1 MRTPVKPQQPLLV
14 VVTAALV
21 AVIGLRRRQQ
31 VGRAR
36 GGPGGARAAAAA
48 APADGTLALESK
60 PQARV
65 YIDDAPRGMT
75 PLRLDLP
82 AGPHRVRLEA
92 DSKART
98 LTVGVVAGAEVTQSV
113 DLDRAVQ
120 TGSLFVRSDPAGAK
134 VLVDNKPAGVTPI
147 TVLDLSP
154 GSHTVSAST
163 GADGANAKQAV
174 QVEAGATA
182 TLRLTP
188 RPRRRSPRPT
198 AAAAEPTN
206 GWVLVDA
213 PDRAAGAAGW
223 PVDRHRRAAACR
235 SPRAPTT
242 SSSALP
248 TSRTAKRVEVSAG
261 RVARIEVN
269 MPDGTVNLNATPW
282 AEVYLDGRSLGETPI
297 ANASVKRRHARS
309 DLPQPAVQRAAPD
322 GDRRQRQG
330 RRRLA
335 VTLDEEVA
343 IDRRSRTAS

>member
-1 MRTPVKPQQPLLV
+1 
-14 VVTAALV
+14 
-21 AVIGLRRRQQ
+21 
-31 VGRAR
+31 
-36 GGPGGARAAAAA
+36 
-48 APADGTLALESK
+48 
-60 PQARV
+60 
-65 YIDDAPRGMT
+65 MT

-92 DSKART
+92 NSKART

-154 GSHTVSAST
+154 GSHAVSVT
-163 GADGANAKQAV
+163 GADGSNAKQSV

-182 TLRLTP
+182 TLRLTLD
-188 RPRRRSPRPT
+188 RPQVAEAST

-213 PDRAAGAAGW
+213 PIEMQVLQGGRQLGTSG
-223 PVDRHRRAAACR
+223 RRLPLAPGSYDLQLR
-235 SPRAPTT
+235 SADY
-242 SSSALP
+242 S
-248 TSRTAKRVEVSAG
+248 TAKRVEVSAG

-269 MPDGTVNLNATPW
+269 VPDGTVNLNAAPW

-297 ANASVKRRHARS
+297 ANASVTAGTHEVIFRN
-309 DLPQPAVQRAAPD
+309 PQFQEL
-322 GDRRQRQG
+322 RQMVTVASG
-330 RRRLA
+330 KATRLA
-335 VTLDEEVA
+335 VTL
-343 IDRRSRTAS
+343 TKK

>member
-1 MRTPVKPQQPLLV
+1 VKPQQTLLV
-14 VVTAALV
+14 VVSAALV
-21 AVIGLRRRQQ
+21 AVSACSGKPSSS
-31 VGRAR
+31 AS
-36 GGPGGARAAAAA
+36 GGTTAA
-48 APADGTLALESK
+48 APENGTLALESK

-92 DSKART
+92 NSKART

-120 TGSLFVRSDPAGAK
+120 TGSLFVRSEPAGAK

-154 GSHTVSAST
+154 GSHTVSLT
-163 GADGANAKQAV
+163 GADGSNARQSV

-182 TLRLTP
+182 TLRLNLERAQVAEAT
-188 RPRRRSPRPT
+188 T
-198 AAAAEPTN
+198 AAAAEPSN

-213 PDRAAGAAGW
+213 PIDMQVLQGGRQIGTSGRRLALAPGSYDLQLRAA
-223 PVDRHRRAAACR
+223 DY
-235 SPRAPTT
+235 S
-242 SSSALP
+242 
-248 TSRTAKRVEVSAG
+248 TAKRVEVTAG

-269 MPDGTVNLNATPW
+269 VPDGTVNLNAAPW

-297 ANASVKRRHARS
+297 ANASVTAGTHEVIFRN
-309 DLPQPAVQRAAPD
+309 PQFVEL
-322 GDRRQRQG
+322 RQMVTVASG
-330 RRRLA
+330 KATRLA
-335 VTLDEEVA
+335 VTL
-343 IDRRSRTAS
+343 TKK

>member
-1 MRTPVKPQQPLLV
+1 VKPQQSLLV
-14 VVTAALV
+14 AFTAALV
-21 AVIGLRRRQQ
+21 AVSACSSKPSSSTASGT
-31 VGRAR
+31 
-36 GGPGGARAAAAA
+36 GAGAVKEL
-48 APADGTLALESK
+48 GTLALESK

-92 DSKART
+92 NSKART

-147 TVLDLSP
+147 TVLDLTP
-154 GSHTVSAST
+154 GPHAISVT
-163 GADGANAKQAV
+163 GKDGSNARQSV

-182 TLRLTP
+182 TLRLSLE
-188 RPRRRSPRPT
+188 RPQVAEAST
-198 AAAAEPTN
+198 AVVAEPTN

-213 PDRAAGAAGW
+213 PIEMQVLHGGRQLGVSGRRLALAPGSYDLQLRAA
-223 PVDRHRRAAACR
+223 DY
-235 SPRAPTT
+235 T
-242 SSSALP
+242 SV
-248 TSRTAKRVEVSAG
+248 KRVDVSAG

-269 MPDGTVNLNATPW
+269 VPDGTVNLNAAPW

-297 ANASVKRRHARS
+297 ANASVTAGTHEVIFRN
-309 DLPQPAVQRAAPD
+309 PQFNEL
-322 GDRRQRQG
+322 RQMVTVASG
-330 RRRLA
+330 KATRLA
-335 VTLDEEVA
+335 VTL
-343 IDRRSRTAS
+343 TKK

>member
-1 MRTPVKPQQPLLV
+1 VKPQHALLIV
-14 VVTAALV
+14 SAALV
-21 AVIGLRRRQQ
+21 AVSACSSKPSSSTGS
-31 VGRAR
+31 GAAGT
-36 GGPGGARAAAAA
+36 GGVKEL
-48 APADGTLALESK
+48 GTLALESK

-92 DSKART
+92 NSKART

-147 TVLDLSP
+147 TVLDLTP
-154 GSHTVSAST
+154 GPHAISVT
-163 GADGANAKQAV
+163 GKDGANARQSV

-182 TLRLTP
+182 TLRLSLE
-188 RPRRRSPRPT
+188 RPQVAEAST
-198 AAAAEPTN
+198 AVVAEPTN

-213 PDRAAGAAGW
+213 PIEMQVLHGGRQLGVSGRRLALAPGSYDLQLRAA
-223 PVDRHRRAAACR
+223 DY
-235 SPRAPTT
+235 T
-242 SSSALP
+242 SV
-248 TSRTAKRVEVSAG
+248 KRVEVSAG

-269 MPDGTVNLNATPW
+269 VPDGTVNLNAAPW

-297 ANASVKRRHARS
+297 ANASVTAGTHEVIFRN
-309 DLPQPAVQRAAPD
+309 PQFNEL
-322 GDRRQRQG
+322 RQMVTVASG
-330 RRRLA
+330 KATRLA
-335 VTLDEEVA
+335 VTL
-343 IDRRSRTAS
+343 TKK

>member
-1 MRTPVKPQQPLLV
+1 VKPQHSLLIV
-14 VVTAALV
+14 VSAALV
-21 AVIGLRRRQQ
+21 AVS
-31 VGRAR
+31 ACSST
-36 GGPGGARAAAAA
+36 PPSSTAAGGAGTAAAKE
-48 APADGTLALESK
+48 GTLALESK

-92 DSKART
+92 NSKART

-154 GSHTVSAST
+154 GSHTVSVT
-163 GADGANAKQAV
+163 GTDGANARQSV

-182 TLRLTP
+182 TLRLSLD
-188 RPRRRSPRPT
+188 RPQVAEAST
-198 AAAAEPTN
+198 ASAAEPSN

-213 PDRAAGAAGW
+213 PIEMQVLQGGRQIGTSGRRLTLAPGSYDLQLRAA
-223 PVDRHRRAAACR
+223 DY
-235 SPRAPTT
+235 S
-242 SSSALP
+242 
-248 TSRTAKRVEVSAG
+248 TAKRVDVAAG
-261 RVARIEVN
+261 RLARIEVN
-269 MPDGTVNLNATPW
+269 VPDGTVNLNAAPW

-297 ANASVKRRHARS
+297 ANASVTVGTHEVIFRN
-309 DLPQPAVQRAAPD
+309 PQFQEL
-322 GDRRQRQG
+322 RQMVTVASG
-330 RRRLA
+330 KATRLA
-335 VTLDEEVA
+335 VTL
-343 IDRRSRTAS
+343 TKK

>member
-1 MRTPVKPQQPLLV
+1 VKPQHSLLIV
-14 VVTAALV
+14 VSAALV
-21 AVIGLRRRQQ
+21 AVSACSSKPSSSTASGT
-31 VGRAR
+31 GS
-36 GGPGGARAAAAA
+36 GAVKEL
-48 APADGTLALESK
+48 GTLALESK

-92 DSKART
+92 NSKART
-98 LTVGVVAGAEVTQSV
+98 LTVGVVAGAEVTQSI
-113 DLDRAVQ
+113 DLERAVQ

-154 GSHTVSAST
+154 GSHTVSVT
-163 GADGANAKQAV
+163 GADGSNAKQSV

-182 TLRLTP
+182 TLRLSLD
-188 RPRRRSPRPT
+188 RPQVAEATT

-213 PDRAAGAAGW
+213 PIELQVLQGSRQLGTSG
-223 PVDRHRRAAACR
+223 RRLPLAPGSYDLQLR
-235 SPRAPTT
+235 SADY
-242 SSSALP
+242 SA
-248 TSRTAKRVEVSAG
+248 TKRVEVAAG

-269 MPDGTVNLNATPW
+269 VPDGTINLNAAPW

-297 ANASVKRRHARS
+297 ANASVSAGTHEVIFRN
-309 DLPQPAVQRAAPD
+309 PQFQEL
-322 GDRRQRQG
+322 RQMVTVASG
-330 RRRLA
+330 KPTRLA
-335 VTLDEEVA
+335 VTL
-343 IDRRSRTAS
+343 TKK

>member
-1 MRTPVKPQQPLLV
+1 MKPQHSLLIV
-14 VVTAALV
+14 VSAALV
-21 AVIGLRRRQQ
+21 AVS
-31 VGRAR
+31 ACSST
-36 GGPGGARAAAAA
+36 PPSSTAAGGAGTAAAKE
-48 APADGTLALESK
+48 GTLALESK

-92 DSKART
+92 NSKART

-154 GSHTVSAST
+154 GSHTVSVT
-163 GADGANAKQAV
+163 GTDGANARQPV

-182 TLRLTP
+182 TLRVTLD
-188 RPRRRSPRPT
+188 RPQVAEAS
-198 AAAAEPTN
+198 AAAAEPSN

-213 PDRAAGAAGW
+213 PIEMQVLQGGRQLGMSGRRLPLAPGSYDLQLRAA
-223 PVDRHRRAAACR
+223 DY
-235 SPRAPTT
+235 S
-242 SSSALP
+242 
-248 TSRTAKRVEVSAG
+248 TAKHVDVSAG

-269 MPDGTVNLNATPW
+269 VPDGTVNLNAAPW

-297 ANASVKRRHARS
+297 ANASVSAGTHEVIFRN
-309 DLPQPAVQRAAPD
+309 PQFVEL
-322 GDRRQRQG
+322 RQMVTVASG
-330 RRRLA
+330 KATRLA
-335 VTLDEEVA
+335 VTL
-343 IDRRSRTAS
+343 TKK

>member
-1 MRTPVKPQQPLLV
+1 VKPQPSLLIV
-14 VVTAALV
+14 VSAALV
-21 AVIGLRRRQQ
+21 AVS
-31 VGRAR
+31 ACSSKPSSTAS
-36 GGPGGARAAAAA
+36 GPGAGAVKEM
-48 APADGTLALESK
+48 GTLALESK

-92 DSKART
+92 NSKART

-154 GSHTVSAST
+154 GSHAVSVT
-163 GADGANAKQAV
+163 GADGSSAKQSV

-182 TLRLTP
+182 TLRLTLD
-188 RPRRRSPRPT
+188 RPQVAEAST

-206 GWVLVDA
+206 GWVLIDA
-213 PDRAAGAAGW
+213 PIEMQVLQGGRQLGTSG
-223 PVDRHRRAAACR
+223 RRLPLAPGSYDLQLR
-235 SPRAPTT
+235 SADYT
-242 SSSALP
+242 
-248 TSRTAKRVEVSAG
+248 TAKRVEVSAG
-261 RVARIEVN
+261 RVARVEVN
-269 MPDGTVNLNATPW
+269 VPDGTVNLNAAPW

-297 ANASVKRRHARS
+297 ANASVTAGTHEVIFRN
-309 DLPQPAVQRAAPD
+309 PQFQEL
-322 GDRRQRQG
+322 RQMVTVASG
-330 RRRLA
+330 KATRLA
-335 VTLDEEVA
+335 VTL
-343 IDRRSRTAS
+343 TKK

>member
-1 MRTPVKPQQPLLV
+1 MKPQHSLLIV
-14 VVTAALV
+14 VSAALV
-21 AVIGLRRRQQ
+21 AVS
-31 VGRAR
+31 ACSSK
-36 GGPGGARAAAAA
+36 PSSTTSGAAGTSAAKEL
-48 APADGTLALESK
+48 GTLALESK

-92 DSKART
+92 NSKART

-154 GSHTVSAST
+154 GSHAVSVT
-163 GADGANAKQAV
+163 GADGANARQSV

-182 TLRLTP
+182 TLRLTLD
-188 RPRRRSPRPT
+188 RPQVAEAST

-206 GWVLVDA
+206 GWVLVDSPIEMQVLQGGRQLGTSGRRLPLA
-213 PDRAAGAAGW
+213 PGSYDLQL
-223 PVDRHRRAAACR
+223 R
-235 SPRAPTT
+235 SADY
-242 SSSALP
+242 S
-248 TSRTAKRVEVSAG
+248 TAKRVEVSAG
-261 RVARIEVN
+261 RVARIDVN
-269 MPDGTVNLNATPW
+269 VPDGTVNLNAAPW

-297 ANASVKRRHARS
+297 ANASVTAGTHEVIFRN
-309 DLPQPAVQRAAPD
+309 PQFQEL
-322 GDRRQRQG
+322 RQMVTVASG
-330 RRRLA
+330 KATRLA
-335 VTLDEEVA
+335 VTL
-343 IDRRSRTAS
+343 TKK

>member
-1 MRTPVKPQQPLLV
+1 VKPQHSLLIV
-14 VVTAALV
+14 VSAALV
-21 AVIGLRRRQQ
+21 AVS
-31 VGRAR
+31 ACSSK
-36 GGPGGARAAAAA
+36 PSSTASGAAGTSAAKEL
-48 APADGTLALESK
+48 GTLALESK

-92 DSKART
+92 NSKART

-154 GSHTVSAST
+154 GSHAVSVT
-163 GADGANAKQAV
+163 GADGSNARQSV

-182 TLRLTP
+182 TLRLTLD
-188 RPRRRSPRPT
+188 RPQVAEAST

-206 GWVLVDA
+206 GWVLVDSPIEMQVLQGGRQLGTSGRRLPLA
-213 PDRAAGAAGW
+213 PGSYDLQL
-223 PVDRHRRAAACR
+223 R
-235 SPRAPTT
+235 SADY
-242 SSSALP
+242 S
-248 TSRTAKRVEVSAG
+248 TAKRVEVAAG

-269 MPDGTVNLNATPW
+269 VPDGTVNLNAAPW

-297 ANASVKRRHARS
+297 ANASVTAGTHEVIFRN
-309 DLPQPAVQRAAPD
+309 PQFQEL
-322 GDRRQRQG
+322 RQMVTVASG
-330 RRRLA
+330 KATRLA
-335 VTLDEEVA
+335 VTL
-343 IDRRSRTAS
+343 TKK

>member
-1 MRTPVKPQQPLLV
+1 MKPQHSLLIV
-14 VVTAALV
+14 VSAALV
-21 AVIGLRRRQQ
+21 AVS
-31 VGRAR
+31 ACSSK
-36 GGPGGARAAAAA
+36 PSSSTSGAGT
-48 APADGTLALESK
+48 APAQELGTLALESK

-92 DSKART
+92 NSKART

-154 GSHTVSAST
+154 GSHAVSVTA
-163 GADGANAKQAV
+163 ADGSNAKQSV

-182 TLRLTP
+182 TLRLSLD
-188 RPRRRSPRPT
+188 RPQVAEASA

-206 GWVLVDA
+206 GWVMVDSPIELQVIQGGRQLGTSGRRLPLA
-213 PDRAAGAAGW
+213 PGSYDLQL
-223 PVDRHRRAAACR
+223 R
-235 SPRAPTT
+235 SADY
-242 SSSALP
+242 S
-248 TSRTAKRVEVSAG
+248 TAKRVEVSAG

-269 MPDGTVNLNATPW
+269 VPDGTVNLNAAPW
-282 AEVYLDGRSLGETPI
+282 AEVYLDGRALGETPI
-297 ANASVKRRHARS
+297 ANASVTAGTHEVIFRN
-309 DLPQPAVQRAAPD
+309 PQFQEL
-322 GDRRQRQG
+322 RQMVTVASG
-330 RRRLA
+330 KATRLA
-335 VTLDEEVA
+335 VTL
-343 IDRRSRTAS
+343 TKK

>member
-1 MRTPVKPQQPLLV
+1 MRTPVKPQPILLV
-14 VVTAALV
+14 VVSVALV
-21 AVIGLRRRQQ
+21 AVS
-31 VGRAR
+31 ACSSK
-36 GGPGGARAAAAA
+36 PTSGATGTTGTAA
-48 APADGTLALESK
+48 APELGTLALESK

-92 DSKART
+92 NSKART

-120 TGSLFVRSDPAGAK
+120 TGSLFVRSEPAGAK
-134 VLVDNKPAGVTPI
+134 VLVDNRPAGVTPI

-154 GSHTVSAST
+154 GSHTISVTA
-163 GADGANAKQAV
+163 ADGSNAKQSV

-182 TLRLTP
+182 TLRLNLD
-188 RPRRRSPRPT
+188 RPQVAEAST

-213 PDRAAGAAGW
+213 PIELQVLQGGRSIGSSG
-223 PVDRHRRAAACR
+223 RRLALAPGSYDLQLR
-235 SPRAPTT
+235 SADF
-242 SSSALP
+242 S
-248 TSRTAKRVEVSAG
+248 TAKRVEVTAG

-269 MPDGTVNLNATPW
+269 VPDGTVNLNAAPW

-297 ANASVKRRHARS
+297 ANASVSPGTHEVIFRN
-309 DLPQPAVQRAAPD
+309 PQFVEL
-322 GDRRQRQG
+322 RQMVTVASG
-330 RRRLA
+330 KATRLA
-335 VTLDEEVA
+335 VTL
-343 IDRRSRTAS
+343 TKK

>member
-1 MRTPVKPQQPLLV
+1 VKPQHSLLIAFS
-14 VVTAALV
+14 AALV
-21 AVIGLRRRQQ
+21 A
-31 VGRAR
+31 ASACSSSTPSSTTA
-36 GGPGGARAAAAA
+36 GPAAVKE
-48 APADGTLALESK
+48 GTLALESK

-92 DSKART
+92 NSKART

-154 GSHTVSAST
+154 GSHAISVT
-163 GADGANAKQAV
+163 GADGANARQSV

-182 TLRLTP
+182 TLRVTLE
-188 RPRRRSPRPT
+188 RPQVAEAST
-198 AAAAEPTN
+198 AAAAEPSN

-213 PDRAAGAAGW
+213 PIEMQVLQGGRQLGTSGRRLPLAPGSYDLQLRAA
-223 PVDRHRRAAACR
+223 DY
-235 SPRAPTT
+235 S
-242 SSSALP
+242 
-248 TSRTAKRVEVSAG
+248 TAKRVEVSAG

-269 MPDGTVNLNATPW
+269 VPDGTVNLNAAPW

-297 ANASVKRRHARS
+297 ANASVTAGTHEVIFRN
-309 DLPQPAVQRAAPD
+309 PQFNEL
-322 GDRRQRQG
+322 RQMVTVASG
-330 RRRLA
+330 KATRLA
-335 VTLDEEVA
+335 VTL
-343 IDRRSRTAS
+343 TKK

>member
-1 MRTPVKPQQPLLV
+1 MKPQHSLLIV
-14 VVTAALV
+14 VSAALV
-21 AVIGLRRRQQ
+21 AVS
-31 VGRAR
+31 ACSSK
-36 GGPGGARAAAAA
+36 PSTASGAAGASAAKEL
-48 APADGTLALESK
+48 GTLALESK

-92 DSKART
+92 NSKART
-98 LTVGVVAGAEVTQSV
+98 LTVGVVAGAEVTQSI

-154 GSHTVSAST
+154 GSHAVSVTS
-163 GADGANAKQAV
+163 ADGANAKQSV

-182 TLRLTP
+182 TLRLTLD
-188 RPRRRSPRPT
+188 RPQVAEAST
-198 AAAAEPTN
+198 AAAAEPSN

-213 PDRAAGAAGW
+213 PIEMQVLQGGRQLGTSG
-223 PVDRHRRAAACR
+223 RRLPLAPGSYDLQLR
-235 SPRAPTT
+235 SADY
-242 SSSALP
+242 S
-248 TSRTAKRVEVSAG
+248 TAKRVEVSAG

-269 MPDGTVNLNATPW
+269 VPDGTVNLNAAPW

-297 ANASVKRRHARS
+297 ANASVTAGTHEVIFRN
-309 DLPQPAVQRAAPD
+309 PQFQEL
-322 GDRRQRQG
+322 RQMVTVASG
-330 RRRLA
+330 KATRLA
-335 VTLDEEVA
+335 VTL
-343 IDRRSRTAS
+343 TKK

>member
-1 MRTPVKPQQPLLV
+1 MKPQHSLLIV
-14 VVTAALV
+14 VSAALV
-21 AVIGLRRRQQ
+21 AVS
-31 VGRAR
+31 ACSSK
-36 GGPGGARAAAAA
+36 PSSTASGAAGTSAAKEL
-48 APADGTLALESK
+48 GTLALESK

-92 DSKART
+92 NSKART

-154 GSHTVSAST
+154 GSHAVSVT
-163 GADGANAKQAV
+163 GADGSNARQSV

-182 TLRLTP
+182 TLRLTLD
-188 RPRRRSPRPT
+188 RPQVAEAST

-206 GWVLVDA
+206 GWVLVDSPIEMQVLQGGRQLGTSGRRLPLA
-213 PDRAAGAAGW
+213 PGSYDLQL
-223 PVDRHRRAAACR
+223 R
-235 SPRAPTT
+235 SADY
-242 SSSALP
+242 S
-248 TSRTAKRVEVSAG
+248 TAKRVEVAAG

-269 MPDGTVNLNATPW
+269 VPDGTVNLNAAPW

-297 ANASVKRRHARS
+297 ANASVSAGTHEVIFRN
-309 DLPQPAVQRAAPD
+309 PQFQEL
-322 GDRRQRQG
+322 RQMVTVASG
-330 RRRLA
+330 KATRLA
-335 VTLDEEVA
+335 VTL
-343 IDRRSRTAS
+343 TKK

>member
-1 MRTPVKPQQPLLV
+1 MKPQHALLI
-14 VVTAALV
+14 VTAAFV
-21 AVIGLRRRQQ
+21 AASACSSKPSSSAATGT
-31 VGRAR
+31 GT
-36 GGPGGARAAAAA
+36 GAAAV
-48 APADGTLALESK
+48 PEMGTLALESK

-92 DSKART
+92 NSKART

-147 TVLDLSP
+147 TVLDLTP
-154 GSHTVSAST
+154 GSHTVSVTA
-163 GADGANAKQAV
+163 ADGSNAKQSV

-182 TLRLTP
+182 TLRLSLD
-188 RPRRRSPRPT
+188 RPAVAQAAT
-198 AAAAEPTN
+198 ATAAAEPTN

-213 PDRAAGAAGW
+213 PIEMQVLQGGRQIGASG
-223 PVDRHRRAAACR
+223 RRLPLAPGSHDLQFR
-235 SPRAPTT
+235 SADY
-242 SSSALP
+242 S
-248 TSRTAKRVEVSAG
+248 TAKRVEVSAG

-269 MPDGTVNLNATPW
+269 MPDGTVNLNAAPW

-297 ANASVKRRHARS
+297 ANASVSPGTHEVIFRN
-309 DLPQPAVQRAAPD
+309 PQFVEL
-322 GDRRQRQG
+322 RQMVTVASG
-330 RRRLA
+330 KATRLA
-335 VTLDEEVA
+335 VTL
-343 IDRRSRTAS
+343 TKK